1 MNKKLLWHWR
11 CCGFNKAKALTTQTT
26 ESKVCT
32 VYKNSVFILLNTT
45 LDKKKPITYSLNT
58 FLLLQSNDADQTC
71 LLFSTLQKETKI
83 QYVQGNRPLAQTC
96 SQ

>member
-11 CCGFNKAKALTTQTT
+11 CCGFNKAKALTTRTT

-32 VYKNSVFILLNTT
+32 VYKNSVFIPLNTT
-45 LDKKKPITYSLNT
+45 LDLKKKPITYSLNT

-71 LLFSTLQKETKI
+71 LLFTSVPCKRKPKYNMCEVI
-83 QYVQGNRPLAQTC
+83 GH
-96 SQ
+96 

>member
-45 LDKKKPITYSLNT
+45 LDKKANYIFT
-58 FLLLQSNDADQTC
+58 
-71 LLFSTLQKETKI
+71 
-83 QYVQGNRPLAQTC
+83 
-96 SQ
+96 

>member
-45 LDKKKPITYSLNT
+45 LDKKTQLHIHLIHFFYFSPMMQTKPVYCSLQYLAKGNQNT
-58 FLLLQSNDADQTC
+58 ICA
-71 LLFSTLQKETKI
+71 
-83 QYVQGNRPLAQTC
+83 R
-96 SQ
+96 